1 MANDYRALQ
10 AQLVDK
16 FGQIGG
22 MYGDAVALLW
32 FVAVAAPA
40 QIVGEHAVIGGQF
53 VGESLKTV
61 GVGGDA
67 MYEDDGRSLFS
78 PLHIVEGQITGN
90 NIVILNGFHEFCLH
104 PQLPEILSTWRL
116 SPRSTENLLRTAAE
130 ASARPYSV
138 CVKLLPSTAHP
149 E

>member
-10 AQLVDK
+10 AQFVDE

-32 FVAVAAPA
+32 LVAVAAPA
-40 QIVGEHAVIGGQF
+40 QVVGEHAMIASQF
-53 VGESLKTV
+53 IGESLETV

-67 MYEDDGRSLFS
+67 MYEDDRRSLFS
-78 PLHIVEGQITGN
+78 PLDIVEGQVTGN

-116 SPRSTENLLRTAAE
+116 SPQSTENPLHIAAE
-130 ASARPYSV
+130 ASARPFSV
-138 CVKLLPSTAHP
+138 CVRRPLSTAHP